1 MVAVWIVM
9 VVIAVFLFGVMLGAG
24 TNANSPKTKEF
35 RTLDKMDDRELA
47 LLFMAVGSE
56 LETRG
61 IVERVDNNPFEE
73 FKKK

>member
-1 MVAVWIVM
+1 MELIWDVM
-9 VVIAVFLFGVMLGAG
+9 VVLAAFWFGVTCGARKY
-24 TNANSPKTKEF
+24 ANSPKAKEF

-61 IVERVDNNPFEE
+61 MVERVDNNPFEE